1 MRGTWREVSLLRTL
15 MDILNKALE
24 MGICLHRG
32 PAVGEHGVGAPFL
45 GFLGE
50 GKNSLLKELIMRNL
64 RDV

>member
-1 MRGTWREVSLLRTL
+1 